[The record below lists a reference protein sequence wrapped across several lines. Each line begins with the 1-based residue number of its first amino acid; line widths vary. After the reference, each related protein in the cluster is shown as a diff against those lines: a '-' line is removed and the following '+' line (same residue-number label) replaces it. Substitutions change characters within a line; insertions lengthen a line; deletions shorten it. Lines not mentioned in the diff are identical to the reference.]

1 MPYRYLFPAIIVFC
15 CIGVYSLR
23 NSMME
28 VVFMAVAGVA
38 GYVLRKLGCE
48 PAPLLLGLILGPMLE
63 ENFRRSLAVSGGD
76 YMIFLQRPISATLLA
91 AAVLLL
97 VFVLLPGVRRQRELL
112 RE

>member
-1 MPYRYLFPAIIVFC
+1 
-15 CIGVYSLR
+15 
-23 NSMME
+23 
-28 VVFMAVAGVA
+28 MAGAGVA